1 MRKTIALIACIVISG
16 CREAEVTSTS
26 YMREDGTAAFSIQ
39 RYAHGFT
46 LQGLDSSGRP
56 SLTLMIVGM
65 CKSARLLWDGKG
77 SVLFAHDGA
86 EISYL
91 ADGFEGNPEL
101 AIGVCRI
108 GKLGCELPAD
118 AYVKESIPVSCG

>member
-1 MRKTIALIACIVISG
+1 MRKTIALIAYLAICG
-16 CREAEVTSTS
+16 CRDAEVTSTS

-56 SLTLMIVGM
+56 SLTLMKVGM

-77 SVLFAHDGA
+77 FHM
-86 EISYL
+86 
-91 ADGFEGNPEL
+91 
-101 AIGVCRI
+101 
-108 GKLGCELPAD
+108 
-118 AYVKESIPVSCG
+118 